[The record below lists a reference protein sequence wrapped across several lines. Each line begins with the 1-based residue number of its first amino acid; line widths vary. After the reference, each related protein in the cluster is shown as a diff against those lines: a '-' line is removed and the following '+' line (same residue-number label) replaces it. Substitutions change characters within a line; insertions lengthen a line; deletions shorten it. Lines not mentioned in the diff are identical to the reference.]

1 MDTKDL
7 INGDL
12 IVQIYSGSLWEAEI
26 IKSLLTQA
34 SIKSYLNNRMLNAF
48 STDSAQQENVQ
59 VMILDSDSSNAKSI
73 ISQYLKIRGNRF

>member
-59 VMILDSDSSNAKSI
+59 VMILGSDSSNAKSI
-73 ISQYLKIRGNRF
+73 ISQYLKNSRE

>member
-73 ISQYLKIRGNRF
+73 ISQYLKNSRE

>member
-73 ISQYLKIRGNRF
+73 ISQYLKSSRE